1 MSNTARR
8 KDAGQYEAAMTSPIA
23 DLDVRLDQAT
33 ANEAEEAGTEIV
45 RFDAEFGARMVTF
58 SSMLLRSESTAI
70 DDLVGF
76 ALRTDVLPPS
86 SKLPWPMRSSR
97 RSTRSRMA
105 MAAPDAR

>member
-76 ALRTDVLPPS
+76 RSAHRRPPS
-86 SKLPWPMRSSR
+86 SKLPRPMRSSR
-97 RSTRSRMA
+97 RSTRTPMA